1 MGFMLFEGSM
11 FVFIFKGTVDFTEF
25 ILVTV
30 LLLFISLHRTS
41 LRGPL
46 VSTTVYVAIPS
57 LSLVPFSLS
66 FQFFNKILPPGYP
79 KGNSS
84 SKCVKMIS
92 IALSTFSSFPS
103 PCLC

>member
-1 MGFMLFEGSM
+1 MLVLRMYGM
-11 FVFIFKGTVDFTEF
+11 VGAVDFAEF
-25 ILVTV
+25 ILATV
-30 LLLFISLHRTS
+30 LLLFISLHRAS

-79 KGNSS
+79 IQAQN
-84 SKCVKMIS
+84 V
-92 IALSTFSSFPS
+92 
-103 PCLC
+103 